1 MAIGAVY
8 GPVVADVVSDRFEL
22 QWELDGTDLLL
33 AIGTDLPDTAEVIVS
48 VGRVYF
54 EVGNDRAYSRDY
66 LREQDLISRWRKPRR
81 IPIDDEAWKS
91 ELIAHQSEMASI
103 SRDLA
108 FEIARI
114 EDQVQVRAV
123 IHRNQP
129 DPRFGGPGNPSLS
142 GAAVSESRNI
152 IKAETSIPLPLAGTP
167 PAGRSGRIAYDGLRE
182 GESYRLQDLTPLL
195 PLRNLEGLS
204 VEERLEAMRRIL
216 ELPAGQVVRVIGV
229 DYAEGVNP
237 WYEVGKHQK
246 VWGNQAARGSVSPE
260 LSPAFSP
267 GYHCS
272 SASSPSMRLAVL

>member
-33 AIGTDLPDTAEVIVS
+33 AIGADLPDTAEVIVS

-229 DYAEGVNP
+229 DHAEGVNP
-237 WYEVGKHQK
+237 WYEVEL
-246 VWGNQAARGSVSPE
+246 VGNMGVRGWINST
-260 LSPAFSP
+260 
-267 GYHCS
+267 
-272 SASSPSMRLAVL
+272 VLIRRGVVLE